1 VTGGQATSLTN
12 ISIGSIRQHTVGLEI
27 LNVGG
32 ESQVIVDAIIVA
44 TGARPSLNMLR
55 ELRLEVDASTEAIKA
70 LGPLIDPNQHSC
82 GTVSSHGAEEL
93 KQPERGFYLAGMKS
107 YGRAPTFLMRTCYE
121 QIRSIAAEFAG
132 DHEAARKVEL
142 PLPSSEAGPNSNRC
156 SLTAVVSSTTAAA
169 T

>member
-1 VTGGQATSLTN
+1 LTN

-55 ELRLEVDASTEAIKA
+55 ELRLEVDASTEATKA
-70 LGPLIDPNQHSC
+70 PGPLIDPNQQCC
-82 GTVSSHGAEEL
+82 GTAPSHGAEEL

-107 YGRAPTFLMRTCYE
+107 YGRAHASVQRGRSKLKQVLIDRCRFEHDRRGNQRLPKKPLERVAPARRLNHRNNVGFVDRTC
-121 QIRSIAAEFAG
+121 
-132 DHEAARKVEL
+132 
-142 PLPSSEAGPNSNRC
+142 
-156 SLTAVVSSTTAAA
+156 
-169 T
+169 